1 MAVASSIRAG
11 ANIVFYSGI
20 IPARLILS
28 VIQFKEKESA
38 SSQDKPISP
47 SSLLSDSI
55 SPEPAD

>member
-1 MAVASSIRAG
+1 MAVASNNRAG
-11 ANIVFYSGI
+11 VNIGFYSGV
-20 IPARLILS
+20 IPACLILA
-28 VIQFKEKESA
+28 VIQFKEKEGA